1 LTAHKGLIP
10 EEIHQLFGILPQIAE
25 SGSTVL
31 IEGPSGTGKELF
43 ATAIHRHSP
52 KKNGPFVA
60 VNCGALP
67 DALIESELFGYK
79 AGAFTDAKKDK
90 PGRFALAQNGTIF
103 LDEIGDI
110 SYAVQV
116 RLLRVLED
124 KAYEPLGS
132 TKSVKTN
139 ARVVA
144 ATHQNLKQLVEQGRF
159 REDLYYRINVI
170 RLSLPTLSERKE
182 DIALLAE
189 HFIEKFNSIRAR
201 TIVGLTQKAMAAVLL
216 YDWPGNVREL
226 ENAIEHA
233 FVLCKGQM
241 IRLHHLP
248 EWVQPEK
255 DSIQISTNMTLKEI
269 EKTAIQKALI
279 RNNWKKNGNNP

>member
-1 LTAHKGLIP
+1 MASAAKSTLS
-10 EEIHQLFGILPQIAE
+10 EYILRSDE
-25 SGSTVL
+25 SS
-31 IEGPSGTGKELF
+31 
-43 ATAIHRHSP
+43 
-52 KKNGPFVA
+52 
-60 VNCGALP
+60 
-67 DALIESELFGYK
+67 
-79 AGAFTDAKKDK
+79 
-90 PGRFALAQNGTIF
+90 IF

-201 TIVGLTQKAMAAVLL
+201 TIVGLTQKAMAALLL

-269 EKTAIQKALI
+269 EKTAIQQALI
-279 RNNWKKNGNNP
+279 RNDWKKMATTRELGIDKNTLRRKIIRLGIINKS